1 MVINGGFWFSSDDY
15 LASGIYNQH
24 IFIDPKTNVVIAKTS
39 SNYKFPQEKD
49 RSKDEHVA
57 IFRAISSA
65 ML

>member
-1 MVINGGFWFSSDDY
+1 MLFRSDPIN
-15 LASGIYNQH
+15 
-24 IFIDPKTNVVIAKTS
+24 NVVIAKTS

-65 ML
+65 IAEKK

>member
-1 MVINGGFWFSSDDY
+1 M
-15 LASGIYNQH
+15 ASGIYNQH
-24 IFIDPKTNVVIAKTS
+24 VFIDPTNNVVIAKTS

-65 ML
+65 IAEKK